1 MKQFVFSLL
10 IIMGCFTACQ
20 NPQSQQNTGRQSD
33 LADSGTYRNNVSYK
47 LAKNYF
53 VRNDANLSGFSSP
66 KIETE
71 KAFEAMFG
79 AAAVMGDENT
89 PTPIDFNR
97 QYVIAIINPVTDSA
111 TDLSVEY
118 VQKAGDLIT
127 IAYKETVGEKQ
138 TMQTRPFLLLVLDRK
153 DEGRIEVIKK

>member
-10 IIMGCFTACQ
+10 MIISCFTACQ

-33 LADSGTYRNNVSYK
+33 MADSGTYRNNVSYK

-97 QYVIAIINPVTDSA
+97 QYAIAIINPVTDSA
-111 TDLSVEY
+111 TDLSVEH

-127 IAYKETVGEKQ
+127 IAYTETIGEKQ
-138 TMQTRPFLLLVLDRK
+138 TMQTRPFLSLVLDRK